1 MDGELRHV
9 TDVRSPRRGSRR
21 REIYL
26 DGDLWRATTV
36 GVLRDLGVAP
46 GDDIDPDDL
55 DGRARELEAEE
66 ARARALR
73 LLGYRERS
81 EHTLLSRLVE
91 DGYPQDVAAAVVAD
105 LVQSGLVDNARY
117 ADLLAR
123 SLIEIRGL
131 GRARAARELTAHGVP
146 DALIAAS
153 LDAYAPAEQEAD
165 RALAAAHAL
174 ARPSDT
180 VERLAGRLV
189 RRGFGSAPALTA
201 ARATLPQGEPPD
213 PTV

>member
-1 MDGELRHV
+1 VDGELRHV
-9 TDVRSPRRGSRR
+9 TDIRSPRRGSRR

-146 DALIAAS
+146 DELVAPA
-153 LDAYAPAEQEAD
+153 LDAYAPAEQEAE
-165 RALAAAHAL
+165 RARDAAGAL

-189 RRGFGSAPALTA
+189 RRGFASAPALAA
-201 ARATLPQGEPPD
+201 ARAALPQDNPPD
-213 PTV
+213 WSV